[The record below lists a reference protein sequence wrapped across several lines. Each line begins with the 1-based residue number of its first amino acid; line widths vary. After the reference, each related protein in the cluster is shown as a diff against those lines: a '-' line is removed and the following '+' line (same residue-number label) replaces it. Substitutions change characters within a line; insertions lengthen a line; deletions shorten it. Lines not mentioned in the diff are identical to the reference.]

1 MKSLVPLLYF
11 FKKQIRF
18 SLHSQKKNK
27 KKHEDKTM
35 PEPETDNNKLQITYF
50 RTFKEHDLD
59 VLLIENMRYYLV
71 S

>member
-1 MKSLVPLLYF
+1 MKSLVPLLFF

-18 SLHSQKKNK
+18 SLHSQKKK
-27 KKHEDKTM
+27 THEDKTM

-59 VLLIENMRYYLV
+59 VLLIENMRY
-71 S
+71 

>member
-1 MKSLVPLLYF
+1 MKSLVPLLFF

-18 SLHSQKKNK
+18 SLHSQKKT
-27 KKHEDKTM
+27 HEDKTM

>member
-1 MKSLVPLLYF
+1 MKSLVPLLFF

-18 SLHSQKKNK
+18 SLHSQKKK
-27 KKHEDKTM
+27 THEDKTM
-35 PEPETDNNKLQITYF
+35 PEPETDNDKLQITYF

>member
-18 SLHSQKKNK
+18 SLHSQKKTKK

-35 PEPETDNNKLQITYF
+35 PEPETDNNKLYF

>member
-1 MKSLVPLLYF
+1 MKSLVPLLFF

-18 SLHSQKKNK
+18 SLHSQKKK
-27 KKHEDKTM
+27 KNHEDKTM